1 MEFIDNNDKKTKI
14 DAILKIV
21 LLGKEDT
28 GKTKFIE
35 RLITINDY
43 CKFNK
48 SKVYISTH
56 SGIYLTRKLKFQ
68 NKVFKLDIWDTPGRQ
83 IFERIARI
91 FYNNCDVILLFYNSF
106 NKQSFERIKEI
117 YKDCIIQNI
126 NKKCIYFIIRNKY
139 DLKVKD
145 KEYVSDEKVIE
156 FADKNN
162 IFFIHVSSYEKYET
176 GIDKLIFLILNEFCK
191 YN

>member
-1 MEFIDNNDKKTKI
+1 MEFIDNNDTKI

-35 RLITINDY
+35 RLIAINDY

-48 SKVYISTH
+48 SKVYISTQT
-56 SGIYLTRKLKFQ
+56 GIYLTRKLKFQ
-68 NKVFKLDIWDTPGRQ
+68 NKVFKLDIWDTAGRQ
-83 IFERIARI
+83 SFERIARL
-91 FYNNCDVILLFYNSF
+91 FYNNCDIILLFYNSF

-117 YKDCIIQNI
+117 YKDCIIQDI

-162 IFFIHVSSYEKYET
+162 IFFTNMSSYEKCET